1 MAKKTTQNRKQAE
14 QAAAKRRHL
23 RIGAGIV
30 LVAAAAALA
39 GGGLIWYQRDQKAQ
53 NEAPDSSDYADV
65 LSIYYTAILSE
76 DGQAMT
82 QIMAPPEYWT
92 YYMETYDKTEDDVIQ
107 SFSEGCQNT
116 MSEWKE
122 TYGDD
127 VKISYQIE
135 GMSEQ
140 GDSGLAE
147 WNTNMEDMLGNDG
160 ADITQAVTLEVKR
173 TFQSSNDSG
182 SDVVYPTLGK
192 IGEKWYIISEDD
204 ETLQGSGTSQ
214 ADSQ

>member
-65 LSIYYTAILSE
+65 LSTYYTAILSE

-92 YYMETYDKTEDDVIQ
+92 YYMETYDKTEDDVIE

-116 MSEWKE
+116 MLEWKE

-173 TFQSSNDSG
+173 TFQGSNDSG

>member
-173 TFQSSNDSG
+173 TFQGSNDSG